1 MSTIAGKRAATVA
14 PLGRV
19 VRCCFVLLL
28 CAGLGLAIPYAARP
42 CQAQSAPA
50 QNATPPPPPPDD
62 PPPSLIHHPKP
73 TPAPAQTN
81 TTPAPAPAQQ
91 TPATQSDATKGAE
104 PPADSAAAQ
113 PATQDPAAASSTR
126 PQHRLPVRSPRRQP
140 HLPTRFRPL
149 HHPPRHQHPRRSQL
163 RLHRLRLLPLRQSLH
178 PRLTRRRSTRA
189 LRRRRWNRA
198 QTWCRCAWWFMI
210 LPATQWKISRRTI
223 SNSNRT
229 ANCSSLR
236 IFPW

>member
-1 MSTIAGKRAATVA
+1 MSTIAGKRAATIA

-28 CAGLGLAIPYAARP
+28 CAGLGLAIPFVARP

-104 PPADSAAAQ
+104 PPSGSAAAQ
-113 PATQDPAAASSTR
+113 PATQDPAAASSTI
-126 PQHRLPVRSPRRQP
+126 P
-140 HLPTRFRPL
+140 
-149 HHPPRHQHPRRSQL
+149 
-163 RLHRLRLLPLRQSLH
+163 
-178 PRLTRRRSTRA
+178 STGCQYAARVA
-189 LRRRRWNRA
+189 
-198 QTWCRCAWWFMI
+198 
-210 LPATQWKISRRTI
+210 
-223 SNSNRT
+223 NRT
-229 ANCSSLR
+229 CRRGSVRYTILRDTNTRVAANRDSIGCVCSPCVSR
-236 IFPW
+236 CTRG